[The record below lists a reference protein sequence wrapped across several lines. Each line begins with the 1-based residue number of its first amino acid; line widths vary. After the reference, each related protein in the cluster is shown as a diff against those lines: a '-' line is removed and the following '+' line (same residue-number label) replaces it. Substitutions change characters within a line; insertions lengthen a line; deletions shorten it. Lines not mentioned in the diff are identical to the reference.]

1 MQIKCVKLNEM
12 LDDNSQ
18 YMNQLEQKFEEQ
30 YGEEL
35 ERIMG
40 RKVSSNHNKRL
51 CVSGRETKTS
61 SQVLGR

>member
-1 MQIKCVKLNEM
+1 MKIKCVKLSEM

-40 RKVSSNHNKRL
+40 RKVSAEHDKRL
-51 CVSGRETKTS
+51 RISGRETKTS
-61 SQVLGR
+61 S

>member
-40 RKVSSNHNKRL
+40 RKVSSEHDKRL
-51 CVSGRETKTS
+51 RIPGRETKTS
-61 SQVLGR
+61 S

>member
-1 MQIKCVKLNEM
+1 MTVKNVKLSDM
-12 LDDNSQ
+12 LNDNSV
-18 YMNQLEQKFEEQ
+18 YMKELEQKFEDQ

>member
-1 MQIKCVKLNEM
+1 MQIKCVKLSEM

-40 RKVSSNHNKRL
+40 RKVSAEHDKRL
-51 CVSGRETKTS
+51 RISGRETKTS
-61 SQVLGR
+61 S

>member
-1 MQIKCVKLNEM
+1 MKIKCVKLSEM

-18 YMNQLEQKFEEQ
+18 YMNQLEQKFEDQ

-40 RKVSSNHNKRL
+40 RKVSAEHDKRL
-51 CVSGRETKTS
+51 RISGRETKTS
-61 SQVLGR
+61 S

>member
-1 MQIKCVKLNEM
+1 MKIKCVKLSEM

-40 RKVSSNHNKRL
+40 RKVSS
-51 CVSGRETKTS
+51 
-61 SQVLGR
+61 

>member
-40 RKVSSNHNKRL
+40 RKVSSSN
-51 CVSGRETKTS
+51 G
-61 SQVLGR
+61 

>member
-1 MQIKCVKLNEM
+1 M

-40 RKVSSNHNKRL
+40 RKVSSEHDKRL
-51 CVSGRETKTS
+51 RIPGRETKTS
-61 SQVLGR
+61 S